1 MIKQLFL
8 FFIAFCCSILNA
20 IAQQDTV
27 VNFEQNLPGH
37 TNAVE
42 TVAYSKDGKFLISG
56 SWDNTARLYT
66 VDTSGGITFS
76 KSFTGHFAA
85 VTAVAIN
92 YQSTMVATGSKD
104 FTVRVYDIATGKLL
118 FVSRDHKEAISNL
131 LFDPAGLMLFSSS
144 HDGSIRL
151 YDVANFE
158 NNKVEKALQFGTKVN
173 DFILST
179 AKGAFLVASAKPVIE
194 QITLKKNVTKSFIGH
209 TGPVNCLD
217 MSPNKKMLASGSDD
231 KSIIIW
237 DMATAT
243 VLKKLTGHAW
253 KVTSVQFSADG
264 KYLVSTCNTGEIK
277 LWNLETGKCMTN
289 IQPKGTNAR
298 QACFNANETRIAVAS
313 LQTGGSYGVSVYKTP
328 IRYIPFV
335 KKQMVKGKNGK
346 MVPAPSSGQPTE
358 DWAWSDDADGGKA
371 DKADNTDNAGDSP
384 KNAEKPKTLP
394 KKKN

>member
-20 IAQQDTV
+20 LAQQDTV
-27 VNFEQNLPGH
+27 VSFEQNIPGH

-42 TVAYSKDGKFLISG
+42 TVTYSKDGKFLISG

-131 LFDPAGLMLFSSS
+131 LFDPAGMVLFSSS

-151 YDVANFE
+151 YDVVNFE

-194 QITLKKNVTKSFIGH
+194 QITLKKNVTKSFTGH

-243 VLKKLTGHAW
+243 ILKKLTGHAW

-313 LQTGGSYGVSVYKTP
+313 LQTGGSYGISIYKTP
-328 IRYIPFV
+328 IRFIPFV

-346 MVPAPSSGQPTE
+346 MVPASGQPQE
-358 DWAWSDDADGGKA
+358 DWAWSDDADGAKA
-371 DKADNTDNAGDSP
+371 DKASEAP
-384 KNAEKPKTLP
+384 QNAEKPKNLP

>member
-8 FFIAFCCSILNA
+8 FFIAFCCSILNV
-20 IAQQDTV
+20 IAQQDTI

-42 TVAYSKDGKFLISG
+42 TVAYSKDGKFVISG

-66 VDTSGGITFS
+66 VDTSGGIAFS

-118 FVSRDHKEAISNL
+118 FVSRDNKEAISNL

-158 NNKVEKALQFGTKVN
+158 NNKVEKVLQFGTKIN

-179 AKGAFLVASAKPVIE
+179 AKGAFLVASTKPVIE
-194 QITLKKNVTKSFIGH
+194 QITLKKNITKSFAGH

-237 DMATAT
+237 DMTTAT

-253 KVTSVQFSADG
+253 KVTSVQFSPDG
-264 KYLVSTCNTGEIK
+264 KYLLSTCNTGEVK
-277 LWNLETGKCMTN
+277 LWDLETGKCMTN

-298 QACFNANETRIAVAS
+298 QGCFNANETRIAVAS
-313 LQTGGSYGVSVYKTP
+313 LQNGGSYGVSIYKTP

-335 KKQMVKGKNGK
+335 KKQMIKGKNGK
-346 MVPAPSSGQPTE
+346 MVPAPSSGQPLE
-358 DWAWSDDADGGKA
+358 DWAWSDDVDVVKSENVIDA
-371 DKADNTDNAGDSP
+371 P
-384 KNAEKPKTLP
+384 KNADKPKILP

>member
-8 FFIAFCCSILNA
+8 FFIAFCCSILNV
-20 IAQQDTV
+20 IAQQDTI

-66 VDTSGGITFS
+66 VDTSGGIAFS

-158 NNKVEKALQFGTKVN
+158 NNKVEKVLQFGTKIN

-179 AKGAFLVASAKPVIE
+179 AKGAFLVASTKPVIE
-194 QITLKKNVTKSFIGH
+194 QITLKKNITKSFAGH

-237 DMATAT
+237 DMTTAT

-253 KVTSVQFSADG
+253 KVTSVQFSPDG
-264 KYLVSTCNTGEIK
+264 KYLLSTCNTGEVK

-298 QACFNANETRIAVAS
+298 QGCFNANETRIAVAS
-313 LQTGGSYGVSVYKTP
+313 LQNGGSYGVSIYKTP

-335 KKQMVKGKNGK
+335 KKQMIKGKNGK
-346 MVPAPSSGQPTE
+346 MVPAPSSGQPLE
-358 DWAWSDDADGGKA
+358 DWAWSDDADGVKSENVIDA
-371 DKADNTDNAGDSP
+371 P
-384 KNAEKPKTLP
+384 KNADKPKILP

>member
-1 MIKQLFL
+1 MLKQLFL

-27 VNFEQNLPGH
+27 VSFEQNLPGH

-66 VDTSGGITFS
+66 VDTSGGIAFS
-76 KSFTGHFAA
+76 KSFSGHFAA
-85 VTAVAIN
+85 ITAVAIN

-131 LFDPAGLMLFSSS
+131 LFDPAGMVLFSSS

-151 YDVANFE
+151 YDVVNFE
-158 NNKVEKALQFGTKVN
+158 NNKAEKALQFGTKVN
-173 DFILST
+173 DFVLST

-194 QITLKKNVTKSFIGH
+194 QITLKKNVTKSFAGH

-217 MSPNKKMLASGSDD
+217 MSPNRKMLASGSDD

-253 KVTSVQFSADG
+253 KVTSVQFSPDG

-277 LWNLETGKCMTN
+277 LWNIETGKCMTN

-313 LQTGGSYGVSVYKTP
+313 LQTGGSFGISIYKTP
-328 IRYIPFV
+328 IRFIPFV

-346 MVPAPSSGQPTE
+346 MVPASGQPQE
-358 DWAWSDDADGGKA
+358 DWAWSDDADGAKT
-371 DKADNTDNAGDSP
+371 DKPSNAPIDT
-384 KNAEKPKTLP
+384 EKPKTLP

>member
-1 MIKQLFL
+1 MIKQLFFL
-8 FFIAFCCSILNA
+8 FIAFFCSALTAN
-20 IAQQDTV
+20 AQQDTV
-27 VNFEQNLPGH
+27 VTFDQNLPGH

-66 VDTSGGITFS
+66 VDTGGAVTFS

-104 FTVRVYDIATGKLL
+104 FTVRVYDIASGKLL

-131 LFDPAGLMLFSSS
+131 LFDPAGMVLFSSS

-151 YDVANFE
+151 YDVVNFE
-158 NNKVEKALQFGTKVN
+158 NNKAEKALQFGTKIN

-194 QITLKKNVTKSFIGH
+194 QITLKKNVTKTFTGH

-217 MSPNKKMLASGSDD
+217 MSPNRKMLASGSDD

-237 DMATAT
+237 DMASAT

-253 KVTSVQFSADG
+253 KVTSVQFSPDG
-264 KYLVSTCNTGEIK
+264 KYLISTCNTGEIK

-298 QACFNANETRIAVAS
+298 QGCFNANATRIAVAS
-313 LQTGGSYGVSVYKTP
+313 LQTGGSYGVSIYKTP

-335 KKQMVKGKNGK
+335 KKQMIKDKNGK
-346 MVPAPSSGQPTE
+346 MVPAPNSGQPKE
-358 DWAWSDDADGGKA
+358 DWAWSDDAEGAKANDKSSNASDGAAK
-371 DKADNTDNAGDSP
+371 T
-384 KNAEKPKTLP
+384 EKPKTLP

>member
-1 MIKQLFL
+1 MIKQFFL
-8 FFIAFCCSILNA
+8 FFIAFCCSILNV

-104 FTVRVYDIATGKLL
+104 FTVRVYDIVTGKLL
-118 FVSRDHKEAISNL
+118 FVSRDHKESISNL
-131 LFDPAGLMLFSSS
+131 LFDPAGMVLFSSS

-151 YDVANFE
+151 YDVVNFE
-158 NNKVEKALQFGTKVN
+158 NNKAEKALQFGTKIN

-179 AKGAFLVASAKPVIE
+179 AKGAFLVASSKSVIE
-194 QITLKKNVTKSFIGH
+194 QITLKKNVTKSFVGH
-209 TGPVNCLD
+209 TGPVNCID

-298 QACFNANETRIAVAS
+298 QASFNANETRIAVAS
-313 LQTGGSYGVSVYKTP
+313 LQTGGSYGVSIYKTP
-328 IRYIPFV
+328 IRFIPFV
-335 KKQMVKGKNGK
+335 KKQMIKGKNGK
-346 MVPAPSSGQPTE
+346 MVPAPNSGQPQE
-358 DWAWSDDADGGKA
+358 DWAWSDDAEGNKSNDKSGNTGDGSTK
-371 DKADNTDNAGDSP
+371 T
-384 KNAEKPKTLP
+384 EKPKTLP

>member
-92 YQSTMVATGSKD
+92 YQSTMIATGSKD

-158 NNKVEKALQFGTKVN
+158 NNKAEKALQFGTKVN

-194 QITLKKNVTKSFIGH
+194 QITLKKNVTKSFTGH

-231 KSIIIW
+231 KTIIIW

-253 KVTSVQFSADG
+253 KVTSVQFSPDG

-298 QACFNANETRIAVAS
+298 QGCFNANETRIAVAS
-313 LQTGGSYGVSVYKTP
+313 LQTGGAYGVSIYKTP

-346 MVPAPSSGQPTE
+346 MVPAPSSGQPQE
-358 DWAWSDDADGGKA
+358 DWAWSDDAEGGKA
-371 DKADNTDNAGDSP
+371 DKAGDAP
-384 KNAEKPKTLP
+384 QNAEKPKALP

>member
-27 VNFEQNLPGH
+27 VSFEQNLPGH

-76 KSFTGHFAA
+76 KSFSGHFAA

-104 FTVRVYDIATGKLL
+104 FTVRVYDIVTGKLL

-158 NNKVEKALQFGTKVN
+158 NNKVEKSLQFGTKIN

-179 AKGAFLVASAKPVIE
+179 AKGAFLVASSKPVIE
-194 QITLKKNVTKSFIGH
+194 QITLKKNVTKSFAGH

-237 DMATAT
+237 DMTTAT

-253 KVTSVQFSADG
+253 KVTSVQFSPDG
-264 KYLVSTCNTGEIK
+264 KYLLSTCNTGEVK

-298 QACFNANETRIAVAS
+298 QGCFNANETRIAVAS
-313 LQTGGSYGVSVYKTP
+313 LQTGGSLGVSIYKTP

-335 KKQMVKGKNGK
+335 KKQMIKGKNGK
-346 MVPAPSSGQPTE
+346 MVPTPSSGQPQE
-358 DWAWSDDADGGKA
+358 DWAWSDDAEGGKA
-371 DKADNTDNAGDSP
+371 DKADNVGDVP
-384 KNAEKPKTLP
+384 KNAEKLKTLP

>member
-8 FFIAFCCSILNA
+8 FFIAFCCSILNV
-20 IAQQDTV
+20 IAQQDTI

-42 TVAYSKDGKFLISG
+42 TVAYSKDGKFVISG

-66 VDTSGGITFS
+66 VDTSGGITFL

-92 YQSTMVATGSKD
+92 FQSTMVASGSKD

-158 NNKVEKALQFGTKVN
+158 NNKVEKVLQFGTKIN

-179 AKGAFLVASAKPVIE
+179 AKGAFLVASTKPVIE
-194 QITLKKNVTKSFIGH
+194 QITLKKNITKSFAGH

-237 DMATAT
+237 DMTTAT

-253 KVTSVQFSADG
+253 KVTSVQFSPDG
-264 KYLVSTCNTGEIK
+264 KYLLSTCNTGEVK
-277 LWNLETGKCMTN
+277 LWDLETGKCMTN

-298 QACFNANETRIAVAS
+298 QGCFNANETRIAVAS
-313 LQTGGSYGVSVYKTP
+313 LQNGGSYGVSIYKTP

-335 KKQMVKGKNGK
+335 KKQMIKGKNGK
-346 MVPAPSSGQPTE
+346 MVPAPSSGQPLE
-358 DWAWSDDADGGKA
+358 DWAWSDDVDVVKSENVIDA
-371 DKADNTDNAGDSP
+371 P
-384 KNAEKPKTLP
+384 KNADKPKILP

>member
-8 FFIAFCCSILNA
+8 FFIAFCCSILNV
-20 IAQQDTV
+20 IAQQDTI

-42 TVAYSKDGKFLISG
+42 TVAYSKDGKFVISG

-66 VDTSGGITFS
+66 VDTSGGITFL

-104 FTVRVYDIATGKLL
+104 FTVRIYDIATGKLL

-158 NNKVEKALQFGTKVN
+158 NNKVEKVLQFGTKIN

-179 AKGAFLVASAKPVIE
+179 AKGAFLVASTKPVIE
-194 QITLKKNVTKSFIGH
+194 QITLKKNVTKSFAGH

-237 DMATAT
+237 DMTTAT

-253 KVTSVQFSADG
+253 KVTSVQFSPDG
-264 KYLVSTCNTGEIK
+264 KYLLSTCNTGEVK

-298 QACFNANETRIAVAS
+298 QGCFNANETRIAVAS
-313 LQTGGSYGVSVYKTP
+313 LQNGGSYGVSIYKTP

-335 KKQMVKGKNGK
+335 KKQMIKGKNGK
-346 MVPAPSSGQPTE
+346 MVPAPSSGQPLE
-358 DWAWSDDADGGKA
+358 DWAWSDDVDVVKSENVIDA
-371 DKADNTDNAGDSP
+371 P
-384 KNAEKPKTLP
+384 KNADKPKILP

>member
-1 MIKQLFL
+1 
-8 FFIAFCCSILNA
+8 
-20 IAQQDTV
+20 
-27 VNFEQNLPGH
+27 
-37 TNAVE
+37 
-42 TVAYSKDGKFLISG
+42 
-56 SWDNTARLYT
+56 
-66 VDTSGGITFS
+66 
-76 KSFTGHFAA
+76 
-85 VTAVAIN
+85 
-92 YQSTMVATGSKD
+92 
-104 FTVRVYDIATGKLL
+104 
-118 FVSRDHKEAISNL
+118 
-131 LFDPAGLMLFSSS
+131 
-144 HDGSIRL
+144 
-151 YDVANFE
+151 
-158 NNKVEKALQFGTKVN
+158 
-173 DFILST
+173 
-179 AKGAFLVASAKPVIE
+179 
-194 QITLKKNVTKSFIGH
+194 
-209 TGPVNCLD
+209 

-253 KVTSVQFSADG
+253 KVTSVQFSPDG

-313 LQTGGSYGVSVYKTP
+313 LQTGGSYGVSIYKTP
-328 IRYIPFV
+328 IRFIPFV

-371 DKADNTDNAGDSP
+371 DKAGDAP
-384 KNAEKPKTLP
+384 KDAEKPKTLP